1 MRMAENVKYPQDEER
16 NEYRYI
22 DFAWLDEIAMGLTA
36 GAKKHPG
43 ETWREIPAREHV
55 ARAIRHLSMHQTGDS
70 SEPHLINASMRCM
83 MAFATAT
90 GRATMA
96 ERTDR
101 DAPQAS
107 ITAEEMAMLTGGTEA
122 KHKLKNVERVC
133 AVCGKTYMG
142 YSGRSKYCSDDCRAA
157 AKEACNN
164 RQYEERKK
172 PQPEKEASRTKI
184 EASARAAEEAR
195 RKESMAHL
203 GELTREA
210 HEAGL
215 SYGQYMAKKRMAEG
229 VTEHG

>member
-1 MRMAENVKYPQDEER
+1 MRENVKYPQDEER

-83 MAFATAT
+83 MAFAAAT

-96 ERTDR
+96 ERTEKN
-101 DAPQAS
+101 APQVS
-107 ITAEEMAMLTGGTEA
+107 ITAEEMAMLTGGTEESEA

-142 YSGRSKYCSDDCRAA
+142 CSGRSKYCSEECREA
-157 AKEACNN
+157 AKAACNK

-172 PQPEKEASRTKI
+172 PKPEKEASRTKT
-184 EASARAAEEAR
+184 EMSAKASEEAR

-203 GELTREA
+203 GELTRTA
-210 HEAGL
+210 HEEGL
-215 SYGQYMAKKRMAEG
+215 SYGQYMAQKRMAKGE
-229 VTEHG
+229 EA

>member
-1 MRMAENVKYPQDEER
+1 MAENMKYPQNEEK

-43 ETWREIPAREHV
+43 ETWRKIPAKEHV

-83 MAFATAT
+83 MAFAMAT
-90 GRATMA
+90 GRGRMA
-96 ERTDR
+96 ERTDK
-101 DAPQAS
+101 DAPQVTV
-107 ITAEEMAMLTGGTEA
+107 TAEEMAMLTGGTEESEA
-122 KHKLKNVERVC
+122 KHK
-133 AVCGKTYMG
+133 
-142 YSGRSKYCSDDCRAA
+142 YCSEECREV
-157 AKEACNN
+157 AKAACNK

-172 PQPEKEASRTKI
+172 TKPEKEASRTKT
-184 EASARAAEEAR
+184 EMSARAAEEAR
-195 RKESMAHL
+195 RKEAMAHL

-215 SYGQYMAKKRMAEG
+215 SYGQYMAQKRMVKGEE
-229 VTEHG
+229 V